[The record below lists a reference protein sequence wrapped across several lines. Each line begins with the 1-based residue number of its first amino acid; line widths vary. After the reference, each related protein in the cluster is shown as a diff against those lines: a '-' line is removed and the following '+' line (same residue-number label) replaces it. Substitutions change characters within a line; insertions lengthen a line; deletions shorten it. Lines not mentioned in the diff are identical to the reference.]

1 MKLIFV
7 RHGQDD
13 GKYRGGWSSLDLT
26 AEGKRQVKQLSGY
39 ISNNITKYNITK
51 ILASDLPR
59 TMTTAKVI
67 SEVVGIKVEP
77 DKQLREM
84 NNGDLAGMLND
95 EALAKYPGLF
105 FNTLKMDE
113 KYPNGESPIE
123 FFNRIQNWYNN
134 ILNKYK
140 DTDENII
147 VVTHSGVINIIYH
160 LVKNIEW
167 SNKTKTFKSG
177 NCSIHILNTN
187 TNKFEV
193 ENEMGFLRKEN

>member
-84 NNGDLAGMLND
+84 NNGDLAGMLK
-95 EALAKYPGLF
+95 ERAETEYPGLYWSAL
-105 FNTLKMDE
+105 NWE
-113 KYPNGESPIE
+113 QSYPNGESPRMFYE
-123 FFNRIQNWYNN
+123 RVKNAWVSFKKLAEGLSGNV
-134 ILNKYK
+134 LL
-140 DTDENII
+140 
-147 VVTHSGVINIIYH
+147 VTHGGVIDVIQCCENGKVY
-160 LVKNIEW
+160 
-167 SNKTKTFKSG
+167 
-177 NCSIHILNTN
+177 
-187 TNKFEV
+187 TNKHQTYAIGHAEIICV
-193 ENEMGFLRKEN
+193 